1 MNILLVL
8 EQITMWLTALS
19 IRFKTKLSKTAIST
33 KPQNVGFCLLQKW
46 KKEEEKKSEKKKE
59 KSMVA

>member
-1 MNILLVL
+1 
-8 EQITMWLTALS
+8 MWLTALS
-19 IRFKTKLSKTAIST
+19 IRFKTKLSKTPIST

-46 KKEEEKKSEKKKE
+46 KKEEEEKSEKKKE

>member
-19 IRFKTKLSKTAIST
+19 IMLKTKLSKTPIYT
-33 KPQNVGFCLLQKW
+33 KPQNVRFCLLQKW
-46 KKEEEKKSEKKKE
+46 KKEEEEKKWKKKE
-59 KSMVA
+59 KCIVA